1 MSSPK
6 GLLPTLTEVIELEP
20 AVDGMPAGPLP
31 LAPDSMPLEMLG
43 REAAGAVP
51 RRAGFGITDEG
62 AQALLQRLQPRLD
75 AWIEARAAALLADA
89 VSDAM
94 AQASRALAREV
105 SAQLP
110 TLAREALEELRREGK
125 S

>member
-6 GLLPTLTEVIELEP
+6 GLLPTLTEVIELDP
-20 AVDGMPAGPLP
+20 AVDGILSGPLP

-43 REAAGAVP
+43 REAAGAVLC
-51 RRAGFGITDEG
+51 RAGVGITDEG

-75 AWIEARAAALLADA
+75 AWIEARAASLLADA

-94 AQASRALAREV
+94 AQAARALAREV

-110 TLAREALEELRREGK
+110 MLAREALEELRREGK